1 MTDQMKA
8 AVVFEFG
15 KPLVIEGADVPEV
28 PDDGILVHVKACGVC
43 RTDLH
48 AARGDWP
55 LKPTLPFIPGHEGV
69 GHVFAV
75 GKNAKN
81 VKEGDRVGVSWL
93 HTACGRCQYC
103 LTGWETLCAAQQD
116 TGYSVNGA
124 FAEFVLAD
132 PAYVAHL
139 PDDLQFEAAAPIL
152 GAGLTAY
159 KGLKETKT
167 KPGDTVVISGIGGL
181 GHLAVQYGKAM
192 GLHIIAIDISED
204 KLRLAEELG
213 ADMTYNTLE
222 EDVVG
227 NIRHQ
232 IGGADGV
239 LVTADCRSAVHQAV
253 DMLRKGG
260 TMSLVGLPSGSLE
273 LDIFD
278 IVLNRKTVR
287 GSIVGTRMDLIEAL
301 ELANEGLVAARI
313 TTDQLEN
320 INAVF
325 DRMQAGRITGRTVLT
340 M

>member
-1 MTDQMKA
+1 MTDQMTA
-8 AVVFEFG
+8 AIVFEFG
-15 KPLVIEGADVPEV
+15 KPLVIEGADIPEV
-28 PDDGILVHVKACGVC
+28 PDDGVLVHVKACGVC

-69 GHVFAV
+69 GYVVAT
-75 GKNAKN
+75 GKNVKD

-93 HTACGRCQYC
+93 HTACGRCRYC
-103 LTGWETLCAAQQD
+103 LTGWETLCAAQQN

-124 FAEFVLAD
+124 FAEFALAD

-139 PDDLQFEAAAPIL
+139 PDDMQFEAAAPIL

-192 GLHIIAIDISED
+192 GLHIIAIDIWED

-213 ADMTYNTLE
+213 ADMTFNTLE
-222 EDVVG
+222 EDAVSH
-227 NIRHQ
+227 IRHQ

-239 LVTADCRSAVHQAV
+239 LVTADCRSAVHQALG
-253 DMLRKGG
+253 MLRKGG
-260 TMSLVGLPSGSLE
+260 TMSLVSLPPGSIE

-278 IVLNRKTVR
+278 IVQNRKTVR

-325 DRMQAGRITGRTVLT
+325 DRMEAGETTGRTVLT